1 MLRALLIIP
10 LLVVPV
16 FVYFL
21 LSALFGGTDW
31 LHSTVVSLSLMSGV
45 TLSITGGTVFLAV
58 CVSTLFVEIVKSS
71 NVGRQT
77 LVNHGLSVV
86 LLISCVVM
94 FFSSKYFSTNEFFL
108 VVLICLI
115 DVVAGFVVTATAAR
129 RDFGQIGIDSDP

>member
-1 MLRALLIIP
+1 MLRALLVIP

-21 LSALFGGTDW
+21 LSVLFGGTDW

-45 TLSITGGTVFLAV
+45 TLNITGGTVFLAF
-58 CVSTLFVEIVKSS
+58 CVSMLFVEIVKSS

-86 LLISCVVM
+86 LLIACVVM

-108 VVLICLI
+108 VLLICLI

-129 RDFGQIGIDSDP
+129 RDFGQIGINSDP